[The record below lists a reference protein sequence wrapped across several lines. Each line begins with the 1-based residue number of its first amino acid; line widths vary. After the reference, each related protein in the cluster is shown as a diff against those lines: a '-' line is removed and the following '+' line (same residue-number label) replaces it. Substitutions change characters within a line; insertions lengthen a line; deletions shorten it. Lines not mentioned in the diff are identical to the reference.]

1 MHLSFEGQEYELAAG
16 ETVLDCLHRHGQQLA
31 SMCRAGICQCC
42 LLRADSGE
50 IPAVAQ
56 QGLKTALIS
65 RGLFM
70 PCVCRPTGDLAV
82 ARCDALP
89 IHQARVVEVENLSPR
104 VLRVGLSV
112 PEGFRFSGGQFV
124 QLVRPVDGLMRPYSI
139 ASLPGDPL
147 LELHVALQAEGR
159 MSQWLAHARGECVE
173 LRGPLGECCY
183 PDGDGGRPLLLA
195 GTGTGLAPLH
205 AVLRS
210 ALQAGHAGPIR
221 LFHGAAEQ
229 RELYLWEA
237 LAALAARHPNLRIA
251 ASVRDGDGA
260 GPGVSIRPLA
270 EQALAGDL
278 PWTES
283 RAFLCGNPDFV
294 RDMRRQ
300 LYLKGLPLDRIH
312 ADPFVPPTAAVA
324 G

>member
-1 MHLSFEGQEYELAAG
+1 MRLSFEGQEYELAAG

-42 LLRADSGE
+42 LLRAESGE
-50 IPAVAQ
+50 IPAVAR
-56 QGLKTALIS
+56 QGLKAGLVS

-70 PCVCRPTGDLAV
+70 PCVCRPTGDLTV

-89 IHQARVVEVENLSPR
+89 VYQARVVEAERLSPR
-104 VLRVGLSV
+104 VLRVGLSA
-112 PEGFRFSGGQFV
+112 PQGFAFAGGQFV
-124 QLVRPVDGLMRPYSI
+124 QLVRPADGLMRPYSI

-147 LELHVALQAEGR
+147 LELHVALQPDGQ
-159 MSQWLAHARGECVE
+159 MSQWLLHAQGESVE

-183 PDGDGGRPLLLA
+183 PEGDSDRPLLLA

-210 ALQAGHAGPIR
+210 ALQAGHSAPIR

-229 RELYLWEA
+229 RELYLWEE
-237 LAALAARHPNLRIA
+237 LAQLAARHPNLRIA

-260 GPGVSIRPLA
+260 EPGVSMRPLA
-270 EQALAGDL
+270 EQALADDL

-283 RAFLCGNPDFV
+283 RAFLCGNPAFV
-294 RDMRRQ
+294 RDMRKQ

-312 ADPFVPPTAAVA
+312 ADPFMPPTAPVT